1 MAGIEERPPYVE
13 FVYKP
18 MEDRAASIRQGHYV
32 ARDVAFAK
40 VWRAGSKDMLEKNA
54 EDWLLGLKQAGEA
67 GMIPTAWH
75 EHFKKKFEAWKLG
88 EETPTEGTPIKGW
101 PVLSP
106 AAQAMVIKAG
116 YLTVEDL
123 ANSSDNEV
131 GGIGMGAVGFKNKA
145 RAWLDAAEGP
155 GKMTEKFETLRAELA
170 EQKLQNQRLS
180 TIVAELKGKLEEKV

>member
-1 MAGIEERPPYVE
+1 MSNEERPPYVE

-18 MEDRAASIRQGHYV
+18 VEDRAASIAQGHFV
-32 ARDVAFAK
+32 AKDVAFAK

-54 EDWLLGLKQAGEA
+54 EDWLSGLQKSGEA
-67 GMIPTAWH
+67 GMIPTAWY
-75 EHFKKKFEAWKLG
+75 EHFRKKFDAWKQG

-106 AAQAMVIKAG
+106 AAQQMVIRAG

-145 RAWLDAAEGP
+145 RAWLDAASGP
-155 GKMTEKFETLRAELA
+155 GKMTEKFEALRAEIA
-170 EQKLQNQRLS
+170 EFKLQNQRLL
-180 TIVAELKGKLEEKV
+180 TIIAELKAEKEKV